1 MNTLG
6 IKAMCFSLHIGFVVR
21 WKIFDP
27 PTREQMYD
35 DADYWEVSLF
45 FSLSLSRS
53 LVVVLDIKK

>member
-1 MNTLG
+1 MKTIG
-6 IKAMCFSLHIGFVVR
+6 IKTMCFSLHIGFVVR

-45 FSLSLSRS
+45 FSLSLS
-53 LVVVLDIKK
+53 LVLLL

>member
-1 MNTLG
+1 MKTLG
-6 IKAMCFSLHIGFVVR
+6 IKTMCFSLHIGFVVR

-35 DADYWEVSLF
+35 DVDYWEVSL